1 MRDSNSDST
10 MSSATSTDPGLRPWQ
25 LFLLAG
31 MLAATAVVL
40 VSKGRPTS
48 SIVVLSITVVSASLV
63 AVAAF
68 RSLAPLVAAEDLE
81 PEAPAGGRTRAAL
94 EREKALVLRSIKE
107 LEFDHAM
114 RKTAGAE
121 YEEMRDRLKLR
132 AVGLLRQ
139 LDQSG
144 YREAVERDLAARGGA
159 AAAPAAPAPSAP
171 ASPVVPQAPVAPVPP
186 PVTTDTMAPPVA
198 VAVAAR
204 RCGACHALN
213 ELDARFCKACGVA
226 LAGPA

>member
-1 MRDSNSDST
+1 MPVSNNDST

-68 RSLAPLVAAEDLE
+68 RSLAPLVAVEDLE

-139 LDQSG
+139 LDHSG
-144 YREAVERDLAARGGA
+144 YRDAVERDLAARGGA
-159 AAAPAAPAPSAP
+159 GTAPAAPAPAPSALVT
-171 ASPVVPQAPVAPVPP
+171 SVVPESQTPL
-186 PVTTDTMAPPVA
+186 VA

-213 ELDARFCKACGVA
+213 EMDARFCKACGVA